1 MTKLEHLKKQKLAI
15 ESKIRKEEISTISKK
30 AQDAIRKEVANRIR
44 QFVENISF
52 DEICNGEEFEILSE
66 QEKKTIVKHAL
77 DYEKDCVEQVVP
89 MFSTR
94 LFWI

>member
-15 ESKIRKEEISTISKK
+15 ENKIRKEEIATISTK
-30 AQDAIRKEVANRIR
+30 AQDAIRKEVADRIK
-44 QFVENISF
+44 QVVENISF
-52 DEICNGEEFEILSE
+52 DEVCSGEEFEILSE

-77 DYEKDCVEQVVP
+77 ASEKDCVEQVVP
-89 MFSTR
+89 VFSTR